1 MRRIPKTPQ
10 HLAVIIT
17 LVKRHTGLYN
27 VCLGNGIKRRLV
39 QAAGKADA
47 ASFHLVSFELRV
59 EADAVVREGAVEDAV
74 CCGVGSAC
82 AESFD
87 GGCGVPDGG
96 VLDGVEG
103 LVCLLIPV
111 ASNR

>member
-17 LVKRHTGLYN
+17 LVKCHARLYDIS
-27 VCLGNGIKRRLV
+27 LGNGIKRRLV
-39 QAAGKADA
+39 QGAGEADA
-47 ASFHLVSFELRV
+47 ASFGPVSFELRV
-59 EADAVVREGAVEDAV
+59 EANAVVREGAVQDAI

-82 AESFD
+82 AEGCD

-103 LVCLLIPV
+103 LVCLLVPV
-111 ASNR
+111 AGYG